1 MRLNFVQ
8 PVQGLWETRTA
19 PNQHRHLDG
28 DACALCEATGV
39 HQVVS
44 MEDVRALNEATYK
57 ELAGMIDGNFLS
69 QKVRA
74 DALDGI
80 KLMGFEDNIMR
91 FRINSSEFA
100 QNRIQYQCSVQFDD
114 WDQVGHDR
122 DLNYNEKAR
131 LLLWVGNIRLHCTDP
146 SYLYWGYN
154 YLLTVLDA
162 AIYPE
167 ERKPVI
173 RNPGERGIVCKHLN
187 RILRVLPFYSGDI
200 AKALKTQFGSQ

>member
-1 MRLNFVQ
+1 MQ
-8 PVQGLWETRTA
+8 SVQGLWETTRT
-19 PNQHRHLDG
+19 PHQHRHLDG
-28 DACALCEATGV
+28 DACALCEATGI
-39 HQVVS
+39 HQVVR
-44 MEDVRALNEATYK
+44 MEDVRTLNEATYK

-69 QKVRA
+69 QKVRS

-80 KLMGFEDNIMR
+80 RLLGFEGNIMR

-114 WDQVGHDR
+114 WDEVGPDP
-122 DLNYNEKAR
+122 DLNYAEKAR

-173 RNPGERGIVCKHLN
+173 RNPQERGIVCKHLN
-187 RILRVLPFYSGDI
+187 RILRVLPFYSGKI
-200 AKALKTQFGSQ
+200 AAELKSQFGTQ